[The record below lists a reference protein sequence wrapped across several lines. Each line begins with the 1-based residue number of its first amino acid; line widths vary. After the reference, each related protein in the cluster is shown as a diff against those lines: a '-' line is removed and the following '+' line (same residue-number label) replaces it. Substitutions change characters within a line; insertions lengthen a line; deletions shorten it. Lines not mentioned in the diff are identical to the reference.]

1 MLFVSFMGASYI
13 LFELFVSQNNKCF
26 PETAESFIMRKDII
40 RFTEIHDH
48 IDTVLWGGFASFDAN
63 SMNFL
68 SFFFFFL
75 NNSLLKTDSKQKQN
89 HIG

>member
-13 LFELFVSQNNKCF
+13 LFELFVSVSQNNKCF
-26 PETAESFIMRKDII
+26 PETTESFIMRKDII

-68 SFFFFFL
+68 SFFF
-75 NNSLLKTDSKQKQN
+75 
-89 HIG
+89 